1 MKLERVVSC
10 YWMLRIKPASSERE
24 QTALLITGLF
34 DHSLDSNF
42 KKKKKN
48 HLLKETA
55 RIVIVINLIT
65 DNNFKSLFIRTA
77 RL

>member
-1 MKLERVVSC
+1 
-10 YWMLRIKPASSERE
+10 MLRIKPASSERE

-42 KKKKKN
+42 KKKKKKN